1 MKMVKSLLLG
11 TAAGLVAMSGA
22 QAADLPVKA
31 KPVDYVRI
39 CTAYGAGFYYI
50 PGTDICLRVGGYA
63 FIEAGYNARAGVPLI
78 YNYNIGTNLI
88 LDRDDNRTNW
98 RGRGTVYLDAR
109 SQTPQGTLRTY
120 IAGGWDYNNNLNGA
134 APPGNITPY
143 FERAFTQWAGFTFG
157 YLESWFDF
165 WPTGVYMSG
174 FALATHAWD
183 WTLSFAYTASFG
195 NGVSLTFAIEDGQA
209 TRTLLYQ
216 NNAACTFTQAGGVI
230 SPGAACNAYGG
241 QLIPDL
247 ILNLRVDQAWGS
259 AQLAAALHQLRV
271 NQGSSLGLTTT
282 TPATDAFGWAVLAG
296 INVNLPSIAPGD
308 MISLQGVY
316 TEGNVERTGLSTSPL
331 ASATALGLRN
341 ALGLGPVT
349 AVYDAFVGGVAPTI
363 FARSKAWSATAGFRH
378 WWTSTVRTNFILGYL
393 RYEPAFNGT
402 AFPAFALPPIM
413 TLWQGAIG
421 TTWTAAPGL
430 DLSLDFLYT
439 NLSAGT
445 CAGAAVVAPA
455 SICGRSTDIFG
466 VWTRWR
472 RNF

>member
-1 MKMVKSLLLG
+1 LEVKMKMVKSLLLG

-63 FIEAGYNARAGVPLI
+63 FLEAGYNARAGVPLI
-78 YNYNIGTNLI
+78 YNYNIGADLQLN
-88 LDRDDNRTNW
+88 RNDNRTNW
-98 RGRGTVYLDAR
+98 RGRGTVYMDAR
-109 SQTPQGTLRTY
+109 TQTPQGTLRTY
-120 IAGGWDYNNNLNGA
+120 IAGGWDYNNNLAGGS
-134 APPGNITPY
+134 PPGNVTPY
-143 FERAFTQWAGFTFG
+143 FERAFTQWAGLTFG

-209 TRTLLYQ
+209 TRTFIGT
-216 NNAACTFTQAGGVI
+216 NAGCGMVI
-230 SPGAACNAYGG
+230 GSIPATCINQYGG
-241 QLIPDL
+241 QEIPDF

-259 AQLAAALHQLRV
+259 AQLSGALHHLRV
-271 NQGSSLGLTTT
+271 NAANVALGGG
-282 TPATDAFGWAVLAG
+282 AGDDWGFAVLAA

-308 MISLQGVY
+308 QISLQGVY
-316 TEGNVERTGLSTSPL
+316 TQGNVERTGLSTSPL
-331 ASATALGLRN
+331 ASALGIGLRN
-341 ALGLGPVT
+341 VLGIGPTTYVWDYVSGGPGLGN
-349 AVYDAFVGGVAPTI
+349 DL
-363 FARSKAWSATAGFRH
+363 SEAWSVTLGFRH
-378 WWTSTVRTNFILGYL
+378 FWTPAVRTNFILGYL
-393 RYEPAFNGT
+393 QYNPAFNFT
-402 AFPAFALPPIM
+402 DFPALNGPPQLR
-413 TLWQGAIG
+413 LWQAAIG

-439 NLSAGT
+439 NVTTGP
-445 CAGAAVVAPA
+445 CAALVGVVC
-455 SICGRSTDIFG
+455 SVTNDIFG